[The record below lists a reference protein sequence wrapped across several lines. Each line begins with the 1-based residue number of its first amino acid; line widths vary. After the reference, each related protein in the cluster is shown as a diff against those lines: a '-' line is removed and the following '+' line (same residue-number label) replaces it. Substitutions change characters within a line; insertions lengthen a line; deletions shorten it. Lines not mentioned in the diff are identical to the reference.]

1 MTMTLTI
8 IAKISLT
15 TLQMFVIKLS
25 ALISGYTSLNGDL
38 QLFVILRFLVKFETK
53 VFWE

>member
-1 MTMTLTI
+1 MTLTI

-15 TLQMFVIKLS
+15 TLQMFVIKLF
-25 ALISGYTSLNGDL
+25 ALFSGYTSLNGDL
-38 QLFVILRFLVKFETK
+38 FVILRFVVKFETK

>member
-1 MTMTLTI
+1 MTLTI

-15 TLQMFVIKLS
+15 TLQMLVIKLS

-38 QLFVILRFLVKFETK
+38 FVILRFLVKFETK